1 MVLSVTLTFDLL
13 LLLLTKATSMPRPPP
28 YQAPPTSGT
37 ESMERPPLCTASAV
51 DYNQLAFFVLANL
64 LTGLVNFSMDTL
76 NASALSALV
85 VLLGYMAVLL
95 VTFLVLH
102 RYHIKIKI

>member
-13 LLLLTKATSMPRPPP
+13 LLLLTEATGMPRPPP
-28 YQAPPTSGT
+28 YHQATPSSGT
-37 ESMERPPLCTASAV
+37 EPERPLCAVSAV
-51 DYNQLAFFVLANL
+51 DHNQLAFFVLANL

-76 NASALSALV
+76 SASAPSALL

-95 VTFLVLH
+95 VAFLTLH